1 MWLSWFLFV
10 LLKKSLKYILNSIIS
25 NLGVD
30 FGDNVDEFFEANH
43 SVSVLISEVDHLIN
57 FGSGEA
63 LSNAGGD
70 SLEVLGNEGS
80 TAWSIE
86 SLEDGL
92 EGSLISWVLSETE
105 DFEESCE
112 VNISDVSVA
121 VDDVEDLCSLGF

>member
-1 MWLSWFLFV
+1 MSID
-10 LLKKSLKYILNSIIS
+10 KSIES
-25 NLGVD
+25 NFGVD
-30 FGDNVDEFFEANH
+30 LGDDVDEFLEANR
-43 SVSVLISEVDHLIN
+43 SVSVLIGEIDHLIN
-57 FGSGEA
+57 FSGREA